1 MFRDFCGFLVATGL
15 LASQV
20 THLTLLAFM
29 EFLLQN
35 AFTPSNIANYMAGL
49 RASFVLYDLNTV
61 PFQHQR
67 LQYFHKAA
75 KLQTLNFPKPKLH
88 LDENLLLK
96 IIIACDDLQFPVIFK
111 PLYLLAFFPS
121 SESLTSCHMLLLL
134 LTLLA
139 NWLSAILYFLIMLP
153 PLSSSG
159 LKPCKINQK
168 FTLSLFHF
176 WEILLYVLSR
186 PYSICYRSCQV
197 IPMYHCFES
206 PDLMDW
212 YH

>member
-1 MFRDFCGFLVATGL
+1 ML
-15 LASQV
+15 L
-20 THLTLLAFM
+20 LLPKVKVGV
-29 EFLLQN
+29 LRPVQQP

-96 IIIACDDLQFPVIFK
+96 IIIACDDLQFPVILNHFT
-111 PLYLLAFFPS
+111 YLLSFPS
-121 SESLTSCHMLLLL
+121 SESLTSCHTLSLL

-139 NWLSAILYFLIMLP
+139 NWLWAILYSLIMLP
-153 PLSSSG
+153 PLSSNG
-159 LKPCKINQK
+159 LKLCKINQK

-176 WEILLYVLSR
+176 W
-186 PYSICYRSCQV
+186 
-197 IPMYHCFES
+197 
-206 PDLMDW
+206 
-212 YH
+212 